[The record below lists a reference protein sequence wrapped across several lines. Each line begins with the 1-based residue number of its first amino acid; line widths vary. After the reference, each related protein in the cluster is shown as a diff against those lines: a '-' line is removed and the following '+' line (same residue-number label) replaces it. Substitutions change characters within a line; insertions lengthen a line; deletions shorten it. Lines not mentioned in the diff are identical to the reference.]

1 MLPTGGSSVNSITAL
16 LDSHKVMKGLWGAP
30 GTHVGKEE
38 ETEHNWRQ
46 KYLLE

>member
-1 MLPTGGSSVNSITAL
+1 MLPTGGSSVNSITAP

-38 ETEHNWRQ
+38 EGAQPEA
-46 KYLLE
+46 KASS